1 MNHAD
6 TGFIV
11 SLYLAESTSG
21 TARGEAALMS
31 QPMALVPL
39 SRLEIRNAFNRA
51 VNRGRISLTQRDAY
65 WEKIEEGSAAVFS
78 SRRRFQRRNFMPK
91 RAS

>member
-1 MNHAD
+1 MVNYAD

-51 VNRGRISLTQRDAY
+51 VNRRDR
-65 WEKIEEGSAAVFS
+65 KSTRLNS
-78 SRRRFQRRNFMPK
+78 SHG
-91 RAS
+91 